1 MDQRQRL
8 VVVGHGMVGHRL
20 VQAAVERGLTA
31 THDVV
36 VLGEETRAAYDR
48 VALTSYFGADGPDA
62 LSLLPG
68 GVYDDPAVTLRLATT
83 SPGSTGRS
91 AR

>member
-1 MDQRQRL
+1 
-8 VVVGHGMVGHRL
+8 MVGHRL

-36 VLGEETRAAYDR
+36 VLGEGTRAAYDR
-48 VALTSYFGADGPDA
+48 VALTFYFGADGAEA

-68 GVYDDPAVTLRLATT
+68 ASTT
-83 SPGSTGRS
+83 TPRSPRALLPPPSTGSR
-91 AR
+91 AP

>member
-1 MDQRQRL
+1 MTSTTPRPRL

-36 VLGEETRAAYDR
+36 VVGQEPRPAYDR
-48 VALTSYFGADGPDA
+48 VALT
-62 LSLLPG
+62 
-68 GVYDDPAVTLRLATT
+68 
-83 SPGSTGRS
+83 
-91 AR
+91 